1 MIANDTQIR
10 EYISKGIVEGAR
22 ESNIQ
27 PHSLDVR
34 LSHHPLQAQEGC
46 WNGYQPIIN
55 LDPID
60 PNAAARTEAIPWRRD
75 EDGQQYIIMPPGCA
89 WLGSTHERVH
99 VPHDM
104 VMTMVGCSTLGRNF
118 LQVHMTAGHID
129 AGFSGRITLEL
140 LNAGSRPLILRPLM
154 RIGQLLFM
162 PAPTAE
168 HPYDGRYQHQHAP
181 TAARDKRMSHK
192 QVPVLEPPKT
202 LRLYEDMAVGCATV
216 NGIPRIYIPYGVGVY
231 TPALFAW
238 AQQRQSVRDEL
249 AARGIT
255 VLSGMTELNDKTM
268 RSIAWDDM
276 QRYINGE
283 VD

>member
-1 MIANDTQIR
+1 MIANDTQIL
-10 EYISKGIVEGAR
+10 EYISKGIVKSAL

-60 PNAAARTEAIPWRRD
+60 PNAAASTEAIPWRCD
-75 EDGQQYIIMPPGCA
+75 ERGKEYIIMPPGCA

-140 LNAGSRPLILRPLM
+140 LNAGNRPLILRPLM

-181 TAARDKRMSHK
+181 TAARNKR
-192 QVPVLEPPKT
+192 
-202 LRLYEDMAVGCATV
+202 
-216 NGIPRIYIPYGVGVY
+216 
-231 TPALFAW
+231 
-238 AQQRQSVRDEL
+238 
-249 AARGIT
+249 
-255 VLSGMTELNDKTM
+255 
-268 RSIAWDDM
+268 
-276 QRYINGE
+276 
-283 VD
+283 

>member
-1 MIANDTQIR
+1 
-10 EYISKGIVEGAR
+10 
-22 ESNIQ
+22 
-27 PHSLDVR
+27 
-34 LSHHPLQAQEGC
+34 
-46 WNGYQPIIN
+46 
-55 LDPID
+55 
-60 PNAAARTEAIPWRRD
+60 
-75 EDGQQYIIMPPGCA
+75 
-89 WLGSTHERVH
+89 
-99 VPHDM
+99 
-104 VMTMVGCSTLGRNF
+104 
-118 LQVHMTAGHID
+118 
-129 AGFSGRITLEL
+129 
-140 LNAGSRPLILRPLM
+140 
-154 RIGQLLFM
+154 
-162 PAPTAE
+162 
-168 HPYDGRYQHQHAP
+168 
-181 TAARDKRMSHK
+181 MSHK